1 MNWLKALVRSLFIK
15 KNIKQLDLPKDF
27 EKNDKNDFKIMLKQ
41 QANLEA
47 DDGNGYKIKTNIKLK
62 DRI

>member
-1 MNWLKALVRSLFIK
+1 M
-15 KNIKQLDLPKDF
+15 DF